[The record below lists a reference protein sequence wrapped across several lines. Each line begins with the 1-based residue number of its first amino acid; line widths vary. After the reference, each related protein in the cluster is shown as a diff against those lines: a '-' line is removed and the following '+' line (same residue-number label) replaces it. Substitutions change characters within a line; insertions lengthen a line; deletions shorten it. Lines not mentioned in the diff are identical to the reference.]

1 VVLLE
6 PERIDI
12 QDLERKL
19 DRGEPVFFIDTRSAH
34 AWEESGL
41 KIPGAVRLH
50 YRDIEAHLDELPRD
64 RTIVT
69 YCT

>member
-1 VVLLE
+1 ME
-6 PERIDI
+6 PARIAID
-12 QDLERKL
+12 KL
-19 DRGEPVFFIDTRSAH
+19 KRMLDHGDQVFIIDTRSH
-34 AWEESGL
+34 ASWEGSDV

-50 YRDIEAHLDELPRD
+50 YHYLEEHLDELPRD

>member
-1 VVLLE
+1 ME
-6 PERIDI
+6 PVRIGIDE
-12 QDLERKL
+12 LKWKL
-19 DRGEPVFFIDTRSAH
+19 DHGEPVFIIDTRGPES
-34 AWEESGL
+34 WEGSNH

-50 YRDIEAHLDELPRD
+50 YEELEEHLDELPRD